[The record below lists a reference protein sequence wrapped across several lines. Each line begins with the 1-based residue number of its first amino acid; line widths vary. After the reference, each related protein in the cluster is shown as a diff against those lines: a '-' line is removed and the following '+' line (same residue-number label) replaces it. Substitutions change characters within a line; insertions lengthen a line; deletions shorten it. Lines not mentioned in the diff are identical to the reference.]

1 MVALKLDGGDRKAW
15 LMTAAAT
22 GMTLLNRS
30 LIGNGDDLR
39 RPEHPVAVPI
49 TVTDDG
55 DDLPLLAPL
64 NRLGLD
70 HFAQADHSFAIGKR
84 DLLNAPCFQHTPDLA
99 LYTGE
104 AFERATHGLVK
115 RTCFV
120 FCNVENVY
128 KQNQHPHN

>member
-55 DDLPLLAPL
+55 DDLHLLAPL

-84 DLLNAPCFQHTPDLA
+84 DLLNAPCFQNTPDLA
-99 LYTGE
+99 LNTGE
-104 AFERATHGLVK
+104 ALSARRMDLS
-115 RTCFV
+115 
-120 FCNVENVY
+120 NVSA
-128 KQNQHPHN
+128 

>member
-84 DLLNAPCFQHTPDLA
+84 DLLNAPCFQNTPDLA
-99 LYTGE
+99 LNTGE
-104 AFERATHGLVK
+104 AFERATHGFVK
-115 RTCFV
+115 RLCFI
-120 FCNVENVY
+120 F
-128 KQNQHPHN
+128 